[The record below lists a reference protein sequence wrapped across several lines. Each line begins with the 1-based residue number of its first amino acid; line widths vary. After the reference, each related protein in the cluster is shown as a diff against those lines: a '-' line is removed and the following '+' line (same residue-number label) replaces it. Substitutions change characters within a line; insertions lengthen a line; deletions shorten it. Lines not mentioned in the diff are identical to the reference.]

1 MKLLKLYSDNPD
13 FKEIIF
19 KPGLNIVAGL
29 QLSSFAKD
37 SYNGIGKSS
46 SLSLLHLMFGG
57 SFDDKSPSDVGFKS
71 FLSSYGT
78 MHLDFMVGSVPY
90 IISKNFAESAYYL
103 NNEKISKSAYPK
115 KLRSLISACN
125 TFDMNF
131 KPLFNMFARRYLP
144 GRNYYAGALTQQGQ
158 QPNDYYQ
165 MLYNLV
171 LLGLDTSLI
180 TKNKKIAEDI
190 RKLKNTEQVLNK
202 QKVLINE
209 SDLLDLE
216 EERDRLIE
224 AKANFIIALN
234 YDDLKHQADE
244 LTQEM
249 AVYRNKIYTNE
260 KDIRKRIMTLDASR
274 DEAIDIAKI
283 TEIYKESE
291 FHFPDKVA
299 VRLKDAQDFH
309 IRIQEARKDRLK
321 DQISELRENN
331 KYLQTKLANIEA
343 MRDKILKDLDS
354 KGALEEYN
362 SIGERIRT
370 LDADI
375 AELTSYQTLLAK
387 FEKDKA
393 KLELDKATVKAESV
407 KYLEEQKV
415 KLKDVETKFRS
426 FVKRFY
432 TDHGGR
438 LSVTNS
444 KDAQYLY
451 NIEPHIHKDGS
462 QGVNEVKIFCYDLLL
477 FSLNP
482 NALGF
487 LAHDSCIFSGMD
499 PRQKATMFKVVLE
512 AVNQSGLQYFVN
524 MNKDTYEQILG
535 NEGLDEDDEC
545 VLNNNERAQIIHGTV
560 LELYDADPKHTLFGR
575 TFG

>member
-1 MKLLKLYSDNPD
+1 
-13 FKEIIF
+13 
-19 KPGLNIVAGL
+19 
-29 QLSSFAKD
+29 
-37 SYNGIGKSS
+37 
-46 SLSLLHLMFGG
+46 
-57 SFDDKSPSDVGFKS
+57 
-71 FLSSYGT
+71 
-78 MHLDFMVGSVPY
+78 
-90 IISKNFAESAYYL
+90 
-103 NNEKISKSAYPK
+103 
-115 KLRSLISACN
+115 
-125 TFDMNF
+125 
-131 KPLFNMFARRYLP
+131 
-144 GRNYYAGALTQQGQ
+144 
-158 QPNDYYQ
+158 
-165 MLYNLV
+165 
-171 LLGLDTSLI
+171 
-180 TKNKKIAEDI
+180 
-190 RKLKNTEQVLNK
+190 
-202 QKVLINE
+202 
-209 SDLLDLE
+209 
-216 EERDRLIE
+216 
-224 AKANFIIALN
+224 
-234 YDDLKHQADE
+234 
-244 LTQEM
+244 M

>member
-29 QLSSFAKD
+29 QRSSLAKD
-37 SYNGIGKSS
+37 TYNGIGKSS
-46 SLSLLHLMFGG
+46 SLNLLHLMLGG
-57 SFDDKSPSDVGFKS
+57 SFDDKSPSDMAFKV
-71 FLSSYGT
+71 FLSTYGT
-78 MHLDFMVGSVPY
+78 MHLDFKVGSVQY
-90 IISKNFAESAYYL
+90 TISKNFAETDYYL
-103 NNEKISKSAYPK
+103 NKEKISKSAYPK
-115 KLRSLISACN
+115 KLSSLISACN
-125 TFDMNF
+125 AFDINF

-165 MLYNLV
+165 MLYNLA

-180 TKNKKIAEDI
+180 KKNKKIAEDI
-190 RKLKNTEQVLNK
+190 SKLKKTEQVLNK
-202 QKVLINE
+202 QKVSINE

-216 EERDRLIE
+216 EERDRLTE

-234 YDDLKHQADE
+234 YDDLKRQADE

-249 AVYRNKIYTNE
+249 AIYRNKIYSNE
-260 KDIRKRIMTLDASR
+260 KDIRKKATILDASH
-274 DEAIDIAKI
+274 DEVIDIAKV
-283 TEIYKESE
+283 TEIYEESE
-291 FHFPDKVA
+291 FHFPEKIA
-299 VRLKDAQDFH
+299 VRLKEAQDFH
-309 IRIQEARKDRLK
+309 IKIQKGRKERLK
-321 DQISELRENN
+321 DQIAELREIN
-331 KYLQTKLANIEA
+331 KYLYKKLANIEA
-343 MRDKILKDLDS
+343 ARHKILKDLDS

-362 SIGERIRT
+362 SISERIRT

-415 KLKDVETKFRS
+415 KLKDVEAKFRS

-482 NALGF
+482 TALGF

-499 PRQKATMFKVVLE
+499 PRQKATMFKVVLD
-512 AVNQSGLQYFVN
+512 AVNKSGLQYFVN
-524 MNKDTYEQILG
+524 MNRDTYEQVLA
-535 NEGLDEDDEC
+535 NDGLDEDDESILTD
-545 VLNNNERAQIIHGTV
+545 VEKAQIIDGTV
-560 LELYDADPKHTLFGR
+560 LTLYDTGPKSTLFGR

>member
-13 FKEIIF
+13 FKNIIF

-29 QLSSFAKD
+29 QLSSLAKD

-46 SLSLLHLMFGG
+46 SLNLLHLMFGG
-57 SFDDKSPSDVGFKS
+57 SFDDKSPSDMGFKS
-71 FLSSYGT
+71 FLSNYGT
-78 MHLDFMVGSVPY
+78 MHLDFMVGSVRY
-90 IISKNFAESAYYL
+90 TISKNFAESDYYL
-103 NNEKISKSAYPK
+103 NNEKISKTAYPK
-115 KLRSLISACN
+115 KLSSLVSSCKK
-125 TFDMNF
+125 FDMNF

-180 TKNKKIAEDI
+180 KKNKKIAEDI
-190 RKLKNTEQVLNK
+190 SKLKKTEQVLNK
-202 QKVLINE
+202 QKVSINE

-216 EERDRLIE
+216 EERDRLTE
-224 AKANFIIALN
+224 AKTNFIIALN
-234 YDDLKHQADE
+234 YDDLKRQADE

-249 AVYRNKIYTNE
+249 AIYRNKIYSNE
-260 KDIRKRIMTLDASR
+260 KDIRKRAMTLEASR
-274 DEAIDIAKI
+274 DEAIDIAKVK
-283 TEIYKESE
+283 EIYEESE
-291 FHFPDKVA
+291 FHFPEKVA
-299 VRLKDAQDFH
+299 VRLKEAQDFH
-309 IRIQEARKDRLK
+309 IKIQKGRKERLK
-321 DQISELRENN
+321 DQIAELREIN
-331 KYLQTKLANIEA
+331 KHLQSKLASIEA

-415 KLKDVETKFRS
+415 TLKNVETKFRS

-482 NALGF
+482 TALGF

-499 PRQKATMFKVVLE
+499 PRQKATMFKVVLD
-512 AVNQSGLQYFVN
+512 AVNKAGLQYFVN
-524 MNKDTYEQILG
+524 MNKDTYEQVLA
-535 NEGLDEDDEC
+535 NDGLDDDDESI
-545 VLNNNERAQIIHGTV
+545 LTDEEKAQIIDGTI
-560 LELYDADPKHTLFGR
+560 LELYDSDPKNTLFGR